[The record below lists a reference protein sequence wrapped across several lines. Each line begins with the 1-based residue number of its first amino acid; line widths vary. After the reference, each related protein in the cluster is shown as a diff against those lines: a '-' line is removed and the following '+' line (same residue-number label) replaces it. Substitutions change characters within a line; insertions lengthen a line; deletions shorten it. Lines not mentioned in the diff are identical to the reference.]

1 MDMADDSLAKLFWTR
16 VERSGGR
23 PAQQFKQAGAWRTLT
38 WREVG
43 EVVRELALGLIA
55 LGRQAGDTV
64 ALLST
69 SRAEWVQADFAIFSA
84 GCITVPIY
92 PSYPADLVAYVIN
105 DSGART
111 VFVEDAGQLAKVLE
125 ARDQI
130 PHLEHIIV
138 MGGYEAEQ
146 PPKAVM
152 TWPTLR
158 RMGRDHAEAHKSTLA
173 DRVGARGAED
183 VASIVYT
190 SGTTGPPKG
199 VGQTHGNHLAA
210 LAASEEATPVEEGWV
225 HLLFLPLAHSF
236 ARLESFLGVAHG
248 LTTAFAE
255 HLDKLRD
262 NLPEVRP
269 HFICSVPRVFEKVY
283 AGVLATAQEGSPAKR
298 KIFGW
303 AVAVGRDV
311 SRHQQRGQ
319 PVPFGLEM
327 KRRLAHAL
335 VFSKLHARLGGRL
348 QWAVSGGAP
357 LSRDIAEFFHAA
369 GILLLEGY
377 GLTETCPALTF
388 NRPGRFKFGSVGQAL
403 TGVTLKIAADGEIL
417 ARGGN
422 VATRGYH
429 KQPEATR
436 EVFEP
441 DGWFHTGDIGRIDED
456 GFLFITDRKK
466 DLIVT
471 AGGMN
476 IAPQNIENLLK
487 ADPFISQVMVHGDR
501 RPYPVALI
509 TLNPDELG
517 KFAREQGVLTTD
529 PGALVRHPK
538 IVERVSRT
546 VEEKNTTLQSYAKIK
561 KFTILPAD
569 FTMEGGELTP
579 TLKLKRRVVAEKY
592 RQELEALYG

>member
-1 MDMADDSLAKLFWTR
+1 MTPDTLARMFWDR
-16 VERSGGR
+16 VERSGDR
-23 PAQQFKQAGAWRTLT
+23 PAHQFKQSADWKTIT

-43 EVVRELALGLIA
+43 DVVREVALGLLALGR
-55 LGRQAGDTV
+55 GKGDAV

-84 GCITVPIY
+84 GCVTVPVY
-92 PSYPADLVAYVIN
+92 PTYPPDLIAYVVN
-105 DSGART
+105 DSGAKT
-111 VFVEDAGQLAKVLE
+111 IIVEDPGQLSKVLE
-125 ARDQI
+125 ARDKTPGLEQI
-130 PHLEHIIV
+130 VVIT
-138 MGGYEAEQ
+138 GYDAPQ
-146 PPKAVM
+146 PPKMVM
-152 TWPTLR
+152 TWETLR
-158 RMGRDHAEAHKSTLA
+158 RLGRDSVDAHRSTLA
-173 DRVGARGAED
+173 ER
-183 VASIVYT
+183 VASTRPTDLATIVYT

-199 VGQTHGNHLAA
+199 VMQTHGNHIAA
-210 LAASEEATPVEEGWV
+210 VTASKQATPVEEGWV

-255 HLDKLRD
+255 NLDKVGE
-262 NLPEVRP
+262 NLKETRP

-283 AGVLATAQEGSPAKR
+283 GKILAGVEAGSPAKR

-303 AVAVGRDV
+303 AVSVGRDV

-319 PVPFGLEM
+319 PVPATLEL
-327 KRRLAHAL
+327 KRKLAHRL
-335 VFSKLHARLGGRL
+335 VFSKLHAALGGRL

-388 NRPGRFKFGSVGQAL
+388 NRPDRFKFGSVGQTL
-403 TGVTLKIAADGEIL
+403 PGVQLRIAADGEIL
-417 ARGGN
+417 ARGPN
-422 VATRGYH
+422 IATLGYF

-436 EVFEP
+436 EVFDL
-441 DGWFHTGDIGRIDED
+441 DGWFHTGDIGTIDGD
-456 GFLFITDRKK
+456 GFLVITDRKK

-487 ADPFISQVMVHGDR
+487 ADPFISQVMIYGDR

-509 TLNPDELG
+509 TVNPEELS
-517 KFAREQGVLTTD
+517 KFAREQGILTSE
-529 PGALVRHPK
+529 AAAIVKHPK
-538 IVERVSRT
+538 VVERVGRT
-546 VEEKNTTLQSYAKIK
+546 VEEKNTQLQSYAKIK
-561 KFTILPAD
+561 RFTVLATD
-569 FTMEGGELTP
+569 FTLDGGELTP
-579 TLKLKRRVVAEKY
+579 TLKVKRRVVSQKY
-592 RQELEALYG
+592 KDAIEELYR

>member
-1 MDMADDSLAKLFWTR
+1 MTPDTLARMFWDR
-16 VERSGGR
+16 VERSGDR
-23 PAQQFKQAGAWRTLT
+23 PAHQFKQSADWKTIT

-43 EVVRELALGLIA
+43 DVVREVALGLLALGR
-55 LGRQAGDTV
+55 GKGDAV

-84 GCITVPIY
+84 GCVTVPVY
-92 PSYPADLVAYVIN
+92 PTYPPDLIAYVVN
-105 DSGART
+105 DSGAKT
-111 VFVEDAGQLAKVLE
+111 IIVEDPAQLSKVLE
-125 ARDQI
+125 ARDKTPGLEQI
-130 PHLEHIIV
+130 VVIT
-138 MGGYEAEQ
+138 GYDAPQ
-146 PPKAVM
+146 PPKMVM
-152 TWPTLR
+152 TWETLR
-158 RMGRDHAEAHKSTLA
+158 RLGRDSVDAHRSTLA
-173 DRVGARGAED
+173 ER
-183 VASIVYT
+183 VASTRPTDLATIVYT

-199 VGQTHGNHLAA
+199 VMQTHGNHIAA
-210 LAASEEATPVEEGWV
+210 VTASKQATPVEEGWV

-255 HLDKLRD
+255 NLDKVGE
-262 NLPEVRP
+262 NLKETRP

-283 AGVLATAQEGSPAKR
+283 GKILAGVEASSPAKR

-303 AVAVGRDV
+303 AVSVGRDV

-319 PVPFGLEM
+319 PVPATLEL
-327 KRRLAHAL
+327 KRKLAHRL
-335 VFSKLHARLGGRL
+335 VFSKLHAALGGRL

-388 NRPGRFKFGSVGQAL
+388 NRPDRFKFGSVGQTL
-403 TGVTLKIAADGEIL
+403 PGVQLRIAADGEIL
-417 ARGGN
+417 ARGPN
-422 VATRGYH
+422 IATLGYF

-436 EVFEP
+436 EVFDL
-441 DGWFHTGDIGRIDED
+441 DGWFHTGDIGTIDGD
-456 GFLFITDRKK
+456 GFLVITDRKK

-487 ADPFISQVMVHGDR
+487 ADPFISQVMIYGDR

-509 TLNPDELG
+509 TVNPEELS
-517 KFAREQGVLTTD
+517 KFAREQGILTSE
-529 PGALVRHPK
+529 AAAIVKHPK
-538 IVERVSRT
+538 VVERVGRT
-546 VEEKNTTLQSYAKIK
+546 VEEKNTQLQSYAKIK
-561 KFTILPAD
+561 RFTVLATD
-569 FTMEGGELTP
+569 FTLDGGELTP
-579 TLKLKRRVVAEKY
+579 TLKVKRTVVSQKY
-592 RQELEALYG
+592 RDAIEELYR